1 MPHAATRF
9 APEPQIALNWM
20 RRQIA
25 RHGSRQLAGVLVAGV
40 VAVLAACGGG
50 GGGGGAFVERGPK
63 TLVVNADP
71 NGIYYDAGEA
81 RLYITDDNT
90 NALLNWDGEATTSFS
105 KFADL
110 PPLLPAATA
119 TQVSIGELT
128 RSIDKTFYTTRF
140 GFGNAGTIMTVSP
153 TKVATNLTG
162 LDPVRRRIAMTFTAN
177 GELID
182 NWFTAPPTPNA
193 SSANGNVSL
202 VTITGTTA
210 AEKQLVTGL
219 SKGVGTV
226 AIGRTLYV
234 ADQGTNKILSFP
246 LDAVIAAP
254 RVAASGTTV
263 ATFDPTDGLD
273 LMTAGADGALYVGSR
288 AGKLYRVA
296 TDGTKT
302 VLLDA
307 NTTADPG
314 RLQVRGS
321 SIDTAN
327 KRIFVAIH
335 STDVT
340 KAPNSVRI
348 LPLD

>member
-1 MPHAATRF
+1 MQHIPAPTAPATPT
-9 APEPQIALNWM
+9 ATGWI

-25 RHGSRQLAGVLVAGV
+25 RHGPRQVAGVLVAGI

-50 GGGGGAFVERGPK
+50 GGGPAFVERGPK

-71 NGIYYDAGEA
+71 NGVYYDAGEA

-90 NALLNWDGEATTSFS
+90 NALLNWDGETTTTFS

-128 RSIDKTFYTTRF
+128 RTADKTFYTTRF

-162 LDPVRRRIAMTFTAN
+162 LDATRRRIAMTVTAN
-177 GELID
+177 GELLD
-182 NWFTAPPTPNA
+182 NWFTAPPTPSA
-193 SSANGNVSL
+193 STANSSVSL
-202 VTITGTTA
+202 VTVTGSTA

-219 SKGVGTV
+219 SKGVGQV
-226 AIGRTLYV
+226 AVGRTLYV

-254 RVAASGTTV
+254 RVAASGTTL
-263 ATFDPTDGLD
+263 ASFDATDGLD
-273 LMTAGADGALYVGSR
+273 LMTAGPDGSLYVGSR
-288 AGKLYRVA
+288 AGKLFRVTA
-296 TDGTKT
+296 AGVKT
-302 VLLDA
+302 TLLDA
-307 NTTADPG
+307 NTAADPG
-314 RLQVRGS
+314 RLQVRGTT
-321 SIDTAN
+321 IDTAN
-327 KRIFVAIH
+327 KRIFVAVH

-340 KAPNSVRI
+340 KAPNSIRI